1 MYSIPLK
8 REIKRNV
15 PFSISWFNALLF
27 ENAKKL
33 YPNDAD
39 ALDATYK
46 ILKESK
52 AKSPDELRKIF
63 PSLDNFKYVDK
74 WWVIDIGG
82 NNLRLI
88 AFIEFVGSR
97 CFIKNIVSHAEY
109 DRITKQYREKKLK
122 R

>member
-1 MYSIPLK
+1 MFTYSEQAGKCMHVISKQPFERAK
-8 REIKRNV
+8 R
-15 PFSISWFNALLF
+15 
-27 ENAKKL
+27 L

-39 ALDATYK
+39 VLDATYK
-46 ILKESK
+46 VLKASK
-52 AKSPDELRKIF
+52 VKSPDELRKVF
-63 PSLDNFKYVDK
+63 PSLDNFMYVDK

-109 DRITKQYREKKLK
+109 DRMTKQYREKKLK

>member
-1 MYSIPLK
+1 MH
-8 REIKRNV
+8 V
-15 PFSISWFNALLF
+15 ISKQPF

-33 YPNDAD
+33 YPNDSD

-46 ILKESK
+46 VLKESK
-52 AKSPDELRKIF
+52 AKSPDELRKVF

-82 NNLRLI
+82 NNLRLV
-88 AFIEFVGSR
+88 AFIEFVGGR